1 MGIMI
6 LMKKANSYFNFYFL
20 CTVCILFLCVACSK
34 DIRQNSEISKARLDS
49 IALLLELPK
58 SKAIPIEEEV
68 KALNRALVKV
78 TNTISEKD
86 RSDYFIVLGERYY
99 ALRDYENLKLTAQ
112 ELQKHAIAI
121 DDTLGL
127 AKSYYNLGKYYYSA
141 GLQLDSAYKN
151 YYKAE
156 KLYAGYGARLE
167 AGKSLLSMGIVQ
179 KNVKDYQGAEESSIK
194 AIALFDAETDMRLVA
209 SAYTNL
215 GIVAKDTEQYDRA
228 IDYHQKAL
236 GYRRELKNASL
247 LEVSSLSN
255 LGVVYM
261 NKGDYQGAIR
271 YYDEGLAY
279 DSLAIKSRRTYARLL
294 DNLAYAK
301 FKLGDTDDLP
311 ELFLSPLRIREDI
324 KDRLGIVTNY
334 IHLSEY
340 FKSQHEIDSA
350 RLYAESAYE
359 VASELKYNRGI
370 LESLVMLTEVA
381 PAESAREYAQR
392 RMFISD
398 SLQRVERNTQ
408 DQFARTRYE
417 TDTLTIEKEAATQR
431 IRLLTLVLLA
441 ALIAILI
448 SYIIIQQKIAR
459 TRLRFQKEQQN
470 ASDEITNLMM
480 EQHVK
485 LEEGKQLEKHRISE
499 ELHDGVLARLFGIR
513 LNLDSLNLSDH
524 KDDVQSRAKYLVDL
538 KDLGREIRTI
548 SHELNA
554 HTFDSKMLYVDVV
567 DKMIEEQRGT
577 LDYTFESDPSID
589 WSAVANATKAH
600 LYRVIQ
606 EGIQNVH
613 KHAQATEVNVSFK
626 QTDKGIELELSDNGK
641 GMETSN
647 TKKGI
652 GLKNMAAR
660 VLKINGKLSLHSEVG
675 KGTTVRVQFR

>member
-6 LMKKANSYFNFYFL
+6 LIKTANSYFKLYFFGA
-20 CTVCILFLCVACSK
+20 VCILLLCVACSK

-58 SKAIPIEEEV
+58 SKEIPKEEEIE
-68 KALNRALVKV
+68 ALNQALVKV
-78 TNTISEKD
+78 TTSIAQKD
-86 RSDYFIVLGERYY
+86 RSDYLIVLGERYY
-99 ALRDYENLKLTAQ
+99 ALRDYENLKITAQ
-112 ELQKHAIAI
+112 ELQKHALSIN
-121 DDTLGL
+121 DTIGL
-127 AKSYYNLGKYYYSA
+127 AKSYYNLGRFYYHA

-156 KLYAGYGARLE
+156 KLYSGYGARLD

-194 AIALFDAETDMRLVA
+194 AIALFDTETDKRFVA

-236 GYRRELKNASL
+236 GYRRQLNDARL

-261 NKGDYQGAIR
+261 NKGDYPSAIR
-271 YYDEGLAY
+271 FYEEGLAY
-279 DSLAIKSRRTYARLL
+279 DSLALKSRRTYARLL

-301 FKLGDTDDLP
+301 FKLGDTNDLP

-324 KDRLGIVTNY
+324 KDRLGMVTNY

-340 FKSQHEIDSA
+340 FKAKHEIDSA
-350 RLYAESAYE
+350 RTYAESAYE

-370 LESLVMLTEVA
+370 LESLVMLTDVA
-381 PAESAREYAQR
+381 PAEPAREYAQK

-448 SYIIIQQKIAR
+448 GYIFIQQKIGR

-524 KDDVQSRAKYLVDL
+524 EDDVQSRAKYLEDL

-554 HTFDSKMLYVDVV
+554 QTFDSKMLYVDVV
-567 DKMIEEQRGT
+567 EKMIEEQRGA
-577 LDYTFESDPSID
+577 LDYSFESDSAID
-589 WSAVANATKAH
+589 WSGVANATKAH

-613 KHAQATEVNVSFK
+613 KHAEATKVNVNFK
-626 QTDKGIELELSDNGK
+626 KIDKGIELQLSDNGK
-641 GMETSN
+641 GMETST

-660 VLKINGKLSLHSEVG
+660 VLKINGELSLDSEVG
-675 KGTTVRVQFR
+675 KGTTVSVQFR

>member
-6 LMKKANSYFNFYFL
+6 LMKTANSYFNFYIISAVSML
-20 CTVCILFLCVACSK
+20 LLCVGCTK
-34 DIRQNSEISKARLDS
+34 DIRQNSEISTARLDS
-49 IALLLELPK
+49 IALLLKLPQ
-58 SKAIPIEEEV
+58 SKTIPKEEEV
-68 KALNRALVKV
+68 KALNQALVKV
-78 TNTISEKD
+78 TNSIPQKD
-86 RSDYFIVLGERYY
+86 RSDYLIVLGERYY
-99 ALRDYENLKLTAQ
+99 ALRDYENLKITAQ
-112 ELQKHAIAI
+112 ELQTHALTIN
-121 DDTLGL
+121 DTLGL
-127 AKSYYNLGKYYYSA
+127 AKSYYNFGKYYYSA
-141 GLQLDSAYKN
+141 GLKLDSAFKN

-156 KLYAGYGARLE
+156 KLYSSYGARLD

-194 AIALFDAETDMRLVA
+194 AIALFDAETDKRLVA

-236 GYRRELKNASL
+236 EHRRQLDDARM

-261 NKGDYQGAIR
+261 NKGDYPSAIR
-271 YYDEGLAY
+271 LYEEGLAY
-279 DSLAIKSRRTYARLL
+279 DSLALKSRRTHARLL

-301 FKLGDTDDLP
+301 FKLGDTVDLP
-311 ELFLSPLRIREDI
+311 ELFFTPLRIREDI
-324 KDRLGIVTNY
+324 KDRLGMVTNY

-340 FKSQHEIDSA
+340 FKAQHKIDSA
-350 RLYAESAYE
+350 RAYAESAYE
-359 VASELKYNRGI
+359 LASELKYNRGI
-370 LESLVMLTEVA
+370 LESLVMLTDVA

-398 SLQRVERNTQ
+398 SLQRVERNTK

-417 TDTLTIEKEAATQR
+417 TDTLTIEKEEATQR
-431 IRLLTLVLLA
+431 IRLLTLILLA

-448 SYIIIQQKIAR
+448 GYIFIQQKIGR

-524 KDDVQSRAKYLVDL
+524 EDDVQSRAKYLVDL

-554 HTFDSKMLYVDVV
+554 QTFDSKMLYVDVV
-567 DKMIEEQRGT
+567 EKMIEEQRGA
-577 LDYTFESDPSID
+577 LDYTFESDSSID
-589 WSAVANATKAH
+589 WSVVANATKAH

-613 KHAQATEVNVSFK
+613 KHAEATMVNVSFK
-626 QTDKGIELELSDNGK
+626 KIDKGIELQLSDDGK

-647 TKKGI
+647 AKKGI

-660 VLKINGKLSLHSEVG
+660 VLKINGVLSLDSEVG
-675 KGTTVRVQFR
+675 KGTTVSVQFR

>member
-6 LMKKANSYFNFYFL
+6 FMKTANSYFNFYFL
-20 CTVCILFLCVACSK
+20 FAVCMLFLCVGCSK

-58 SKAIPIEEEV
+58 SKSIPKEEEV
-68 KALNRALVKV
+68 KVLNQALVKV
-78 TNTISEKD
+78 TKTIPEKD

-99 ALRDYENLKLTAQ
+99 AIRDYENLKITAQ

-121 DDTLGL
+121 NDTFGL
-127 AKSYYNLGKYYYSA
+127 AKSYYNFGKYYYSA

-236 GYRRELKNASL
+236 GYRRQLKDEGL

-271 YYDEGLAY
+271 YYNEGLAY
-279 DSLAIKSRRTYARLL
+279 DSVAIKSRRTYARLL

-311 ELFLSPLRIREDI
+311 ALFLTPLRIRKDI
-324 KDRLGIVTNY
+324 NDRLGMITNY

-350 RLYAESAYE
+350 RSYAESAYE
-359 VASELKYNRGI
+359 VASELKYNRGT

-381 PAESAREYAQR
+381 PAEAAREYAQR

-417 TDTLTIEKEAATQR
+417 TDTLEIEKEAATQR

-448 SYIIIQQKIAR
+448 SYIFIQRKIGR

-470 ASDEITNLMM
+470 ASEEITNLMM

-485 LEEGKQLEKHRISE
+485 LEEGKQFEKHRISE

-524 KDDVQSRAKYLVDL
+524 EDDVQSRAKYLVDL

-567 DKMIEEQRGT
+567 EKMIEEQRGT
-577 LDYTFESDPSID
+577 LDYTFESDSSID
-589 WSAVANATKAH
+589 WSAVANPTKAH

-613 KHAQATEVNVSFK
+613 KHAQATEVNVGFK
-626 QTDKGIELELSDNGK
+626 QIEKGIELELSDNGK
-641 GMETSN
+641 GMKTSN

-660 VLKINGKLSLHSEVG
+660 VLKINGELSLHSEVG
-675 KGTTVRVQFR
+675 KGTTVRVQFK

>member
-6 LMKKANSYFNFYFL
+6 LIKTANSYFKLYFFGA
-20 CTVCILFLCVACSK
+20 VCILLLCVACSK

-58 SKAIPIEEEV
+58 SKEIPKEEEI
-68 KALNRALVKV
+68 KALNQALVKV
-78 TNTISEKD
+78 TTSIAQKD
-86 RSDYFIVLGERYY
+86 RSDYLIVLGERYY
-99 ALRDYENLKLTAQ
+99 ALRDYENLKITAQ
-112 ELQKHAIAI
+112 ELQKHALSIN
-121 DDTLGL
+121 DTIGL
-127 AKSYYNLGKYYYSA
+127 AKSYYNLGRFYYHA

-156 KLYAGYGARLE
+156 KLYSGYGARLD

-194 AIALFDAETDMRLVA
+194 AIALFDTETDKRFVA

-236 GYRRELKNASL
+236 GYRRQLNDARL

-261 NKGDYQGAIR
+261 NKGDYPSAIR
-271 YYDEGLAY
+271 FYEEGLAY
-279 DSLAIKSRRTYARLL
+279 DSLALKSRRTYARLL

-301 FKLGDTDDLP
+301 FKLGDTNDLP

-324 KDRLGIVTNY
+324 KDRLGMVTNY

-340 FKSQHEIDSA
+340 FKAKHEIDSA
-350 RLYAESAYE
+350 RTYAESAYE

-370 LESLVMLTEVA
+370 LESLVMLTDVA
-381 PAESAREYAQR
+381 PAEPAREYAQK

-448 SYIIIQQKIAR
+448 GYIFIQQKIGR
-459 TRLRFQKEQQN
+459 TRLRFQ
-470 ASDEITNLMM
+470 
-480 EQHVK
+480 
-485 LEEGKQLEKHRISE
+485 
-499 ELHDGVLARLFGIR
+499 
-513 LNLDSLNLSDH
+513 
-524 KDDVQSRAKYLVDL
+524 
-538 KDLGREIRTI
+538 
-548 SHELNA
+548 
-554 HTFDSKMLYVDVV
+554 
-567 DKMIEEQRGT
+567 
-577 LDYTFESDPSID
+577 
-589 WSAVANATKAH
+589 
-600 LYRVIQ
+600 
-606 EGIQNVH
+606 
-613 KHAQATEVNVSFK
+613 
-626 QTDKGIELELSDNGK
+626 
-641 GMETSN
+641 
-647 TKKGI
+647 
-652 GLKNMAAR
+652 
-660 VLKINGKLSLHSEVG
+660 
-675 KGTTVRVQFR
+675 